1 MKLVRNS
8 LIALLLFVFLHGG
21 FQTAAQDAGGHS
33 HNGDLLSP
41 YRGQDQREI
50 KTLSD
55 EDIRQLRSGE
65 GWGLAKAAELNG
77 IPGPIHILE
86 IAEAAKL
93 QLSEHQLSRIRA
105 LYEEMKAKAIPLG
118 LQLIDQERKLN
129 QRFADGNISEEE
141 LDRLLA
147 QIADTT
153 SQLRYAHLS
162 AHLETPRILTPH
174 QIVTY
179 NRIRGYSFDG
189 HSPAD
194 SGAHTSNMHKE

>member
-1 MKLVRNS
+1 MKLARNA
-8 LIALLLFVFLHGG
+8 LLALLLIVFLHSG

-41 YRGQDQREI
+41 YHGQDQQEI

-55 EDIRQLRSGE
+55 EDIEQLRTGG

-77 IPGPIHILE
+77 VPGPIHILE
-86 IAEAAKL
+86 IAEAGKL

-105 LYEEMKAKAIPLG
+105 LYEEMKGKAIPLG

-141 LDRLLA
+141 LHRLLA

-153 SQLRYAHLS
+153 SQLRYTHLS
-162 AHLETPRILTPH
+162 AHLQTPGILTLH

-189 HSPAD
+189 H
-194 SGAHTSNMHKE
+194 KE